1 MTFKTMKMVD
11 FLRKV
16 YGERR
21 NPTCRFQVEGKIDNE
36 DQVKIAR
43 ETNH

>member
-1 MTFKTMKMVD
+1 MSMTFKTMTMVD

-21 NPTCRFQVEGKIDNE
+21 NPTCRDQVEGKID
-36 DQVKIAR
+36 K
-43 ETNH
+43 ETK

>member
-1 MTFKTMKMVD
+1 MVD

-16 YGERR
+16 YGERS
-21 NPTCRFQVEGKIDNE
+21 NPTCRDQVEGKIDKE

-43 ETNH
+43 EKKNH